1 MQCCL
6 TLVCAVVEASAWL
19 FTHQTDKAGFGNG
32 RTLCIFGHNQQIF
45 LTEPVLRKSSC
56 AGMTHQFWN
65 SNNVTDMDMQFT
77 VTPAGNF
84 EAFIRT
90 MCGLAADAGSVADI
104 NPLQMMVL
112 FVGGGMEIA
121 AMPRPVW
128 LFIERIV
135 VPLSQLLQVYQPTY
149 PEYTT

>member
-1 MQCCL
+1 
-6 TLVCAVVEASAWL
+6 
-19 FTHQTDKAGFGNG
+19 
-32 RTLCIFGHNQQIF
+32 
-45 LTEPVLRKSSC
+45 
-56 AGMTHQFWN
+56 
-65 SNNVTDMDMQFT
+65 MDMQFT

-135 VPLSQLLQVYQPTY
+135 VPLLQLLQIYQPTY
-149 PEYTT
+149 PEFTT